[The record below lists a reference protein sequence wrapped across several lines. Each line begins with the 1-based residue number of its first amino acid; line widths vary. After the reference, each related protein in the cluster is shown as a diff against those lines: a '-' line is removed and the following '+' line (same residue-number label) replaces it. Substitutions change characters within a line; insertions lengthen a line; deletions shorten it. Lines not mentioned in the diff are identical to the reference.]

1 MNCFELLP
9 WLKREQNV
17 SIISTFIALER
28 SFKVF
33 QKMQLLLCSLNLQFK
48 SYSSSMTSVWY
59 LTITLRT
66 KGLKI
71 LRVKENS
78 ILKKCNLFRNRQE
91 KQIPLQYNVEEFI
104 SELITQH
111 HQKRK
116 CRKSALISQ
125 KNQIKTWSWTCNT
138 EEGIFKRYFLWHPFL
153 RTSCT

>member
-1 MNCFELLP
+1 MIKKTT
-9 WLKREQNV
+9 KRLNYINLH
-17 SIISTFIALER
+17 SIREIF
-28 SFKVF
+28 FKVF
-33 QKMQLLLCSLNLQFK
+33 QKMQLLLYSLNIQFK

-66 KGLKI
+66 KGLKV

-78 ILKKCNLFRNRQE
+78 ILKKCNLFRNCQE

-125 KNQIKTWSWTCNT
+125 KNQIKT
-138 EEGIFKRYFLWHPFL
+138 
-153 RTSCT
+153 

>member
-1 MNCFELLP
+1 MF
-9 WLKREQNV
+9 WTFTVIKKTTKRLNYINLH
-17 SIISTFIALER
+17 SIREIF
-28 SFKVF
+28 FKVF
-33 QKMQLLLCSLNLQFK
+33 QKMQLLLYSLNIQFK

-66 KGLKI
+66 KGLKV

-78 ILKKCNLFRNRQE
+78 ILKKCNLFRNCQE

>member
-1 MNCFELLP
+1 MF
-9 WLKREQNV
+9 WTFTVIKKRTKRLNYINLH
-17 SIISTFIALER
+17 SIREIF
-28 SFKVF
+28 FKVF
-33 QKMQLLLCSLNLQFK
+33 QKMQLLLYSLNIQFK

-66 KGLKI
+66 KGLKV

-78 ILKKCNLFRNRQE
+78 ILKKCNLFRNCQE

>member
-1 MNCFELLP
+1 MF
-9 WLKREQNV
+9 WTFTVIKKRTKRLNYINLH
-17 SIISTFIALER
+17 SIREIF
-28 SFKVF
+28 FKVF
-33 QKMQLLLCSLNLQFK
+33 QKMQLLLYSLNIQFK

-66 KGLKI
+66 KGLKV

-78 ILKKCNLFRNRQE
+78 ILKKCNLFRNCQE

-116 CRKSALISQ
+116 CRKSTLISQ
-125 KNQIKTWSWTCNT
+125 KNQIKTWRWTCNT

>member
-1 MNCFELLP
+1 MF
-9 WLKREQNV
+9 WTFTVIKKTTKRLNYINLH
-17 SIISTFIALER
+17 SIREIF
-28 SFKVF
+28 FKVF
-33 QKMQLLLCSLNLQFK
+33 QKMQLLLCSLNVQFK

>member
-1 MNCFELLP
+1 MF
-9 WLKREQNV
+9 WTFTVIKKTTKRLNYINLH
-17 SIISTFIALER
+17 SIREIF
-28 SFKVF
+28 FKVF
-33 QKMQLLLCSLNLQFK
+33 QKMQLLLYSLNIQFK

-66 KGLKI
+66 KGLKV

-78 ILKKCNLFRNRQE
+78 ILKKCNLFRNCQE

-116 CRKSALISQ
+116 CRKSTLISQ
-125 KNQIKTWSWTCNT
+125 KNQIKTWRWTCNT
-138 EEGIFKRYFLWHPFL
+138 EEGIFKRYYLWHPFL

>member
-1 MNCFELLP
+1 MF
-9 WLKREQNV
+9 WTFTVIKKTTKRLNYINLH
-17 SIISTFIALER
+17 SIREIF
-28 SFKVF
+28 FKVF
-33 QKMQLLLCSLNLQFK
+33 QKMQLLLYSLNIQFK